1 MVRRFLTAALAAS
14 LFSVSLGAA
23 AQQVKVE
30 SQGQAE
36 QNAQR
41 QAAVAKTMSE
51 AVGAPTGGNGQ
62 VVFFRA
68 SNSPGADIDVVANG
82 MTEGGVGP
90 GTYLAVAA
98 TPGSHNYGPGM
109 LAVSVKASETKYVQ
123 VIRSRDGTPAL
134 LASTATKFQ
143 NAARRSR

>member
-1 MVRRFLTAALAAS
+1 MVRHVLAAALAAS
-14 LFSVSLGAA
+14 LFSASLGAA
-23 AQQVKVE
+23 AQQVKIE

-41 QAAVAKTMSE
+41 NTVVAKAMSE
-51 AVGAPTGGNGQ
+51 AVGAPAAGTGQ

-68 SNSPGADIDVVANG
+68 ANSPGAEIDDG
-82 MTEGGVGP
+82 TSEGLVGP
-90 GTYLAVAA
+90 GMYLTVAA
-98 TPGSHNYGPGM
+98 TPGAHNYGPGT
-109 LAVSVKASETKYVQ
+109 LGVAVKAGETRYVQ
-123 VIRSRDGTPAL
+123 VIRSRDGTPKL

>member
-1 MVRRFLTAALAAS
+1 MVRHVLAAALAAS
-14 LFSVSLGAA
+14 LFSASLGAA
-23 AQQVKVE
+23 AQQVKIE

-41 QAAVAKTMSE
+41 NTVVAKAMSE
-51 AVGAPTGGNGQ
+51 AVGAPAAGTGQ

-68 SNSPGADIDVVANG
+68 ANSPGAEIDVIADG
-82 MTEGGVGP
+82 TSEGLVGP
-90 GTYLAVAA
+90 GMYLTVAA
-98 TPGSHNYGPGM
+98 TPGAHNYGPGT
-109 LAVSVKASETKYVQ
+109 LGVAVKAGETRYVQ
-123 VIRSRDGTPAL
+123 VIRSRDGTPKL